1 MPINND
7 LWYNSGEVIFMAKKA
22 KRDWITNEEAAQML
36 GISRDYFFKMYCQRF
51 PPLNSVC
58 VGRVWL
64 HYLPDVLK
72 ILERRKRDPRNL
84 KGTGG
89 KKAAAITPSFPEA
102 EADEAGA
109 KPDNDTPEA

>member
-1 MPINND
+1 
-7 LWYNSGEVIFMAKKA
+7 MAKKA

-72 ILERRKRDPRNL
+72 VKEKRDKDPWVIAHRKPPKPAKISRL
-84 KGTGG
+84 
-89 KKAAAITPSFPEA
+89 IPEA
-102 EADEAGA
+102 EGSEGSA
-109 KPDNDTPEA
+109 KPAKDAPEA

>member
-1 MPINND
+1 
-7 LWYNSGEVIFMAKKA
+7 MAKKA
-22 KRDWITNEEAAQML
+22 KRDWITNEEAAQIL
-36 GISRDYFFKMYCQRF
+36 GISRDYFFFLFCQRF

-84 KGTGG
+84 KGTGD

-102 EADEAGA
+102 EADEGGA
-109 KPDNDTPEA
+109 KPDNNAPEA